1 MKRNEDVLQSIGYR
15 FSIYQEIMENTYDER
30 KLVINDSI
38 DDTLLEDVC
47 LAILEWNKEDIDIP
61 VEKRKKIHI
70 YINSGGGDVIM
81 GRQILSTIKT
91 SKTPIITVGFSKC
104 ASMASYILAAGSKRY
119 CFPDTVVLLHD
130 GQSGYYASS
139 NKGKDIQKFYDA
151 LDERQKKFM
160 IENTAMTE
168 EFLEDIKDREYYMFS
183 EEAKELGIVDEIIGV
198 DCSIDEIL

>member
-1 MKRNEDVLQSIGYR
+1 
-15 FSIYQEIMENTYDER
+15 
-30 KLVINDSI
+30 
-38 DDTLLEDVC
+38 
-47 LAILEWNKEDIDIP
+47 
-61 VEKRKKIHI
+61 
-70 YINSGGGDVIM
+70 
-81 GRQILSTIKT
+81 
-91 SKTPIITVGFSKC
+91 
-104 ASMASYILAAGSKRY
+104 MASYILAAGSKRY